1 MRTNHSRT
9 IIFSLVAGVCS
20 FAVSCKKDDALNP
33 LPTTLISDASAFTT
47 TARISNQ
54 VNGLYATF
62 KGGGLWGSNYLLYSD
77 ARAGDFI
84 STNQNPLQ
92 GGLTYALLADPS
104 TTDVSVVWQ
113 QSYQLINGCNVFL
126 AGMQGGGATVA
137 GDSLNKNWTGEART
151 LRAIAYYS
159 LLQLYA
165 QPYRVNNGASPGV
178 PLRLTAN
185 TGLSDYN
192 LARSSVDAVYKQILA
207 DLNYAETNVPLK
219 YSTAVLNT
227 TRIHRNTVVALKT
240 RVYLSMGDYA
250 NVITE
255 ANKIVPASA
264 PFTAAASGG
273 VANALQADITT
284 VFKTYTT
291 AESIFSM
298 PFTANDAPGNSLAT
312 NYLPVAADATGLGST
327 GSGQFYLFE
336 KGVISDP
343 GWKATDRRR
352 ALIFATPSGTNTG
365 RKWNSKFATGSPYTD
380 YIPVIRYAEVM
391 LSLAEAL
398 ANANGI
404 DARATAL
411 LNAVRQ
417 RSDATTTFAPTSKA
431 DLIDKIINERRIEFL
446 GEGLRNADLMRL
458 GLPIPAKTPTGSTPV
473 PASNPGD
480 NNYTWPVPNSE
491 TLYNKLI

>member
-1 MRTNHSRT
+1 MRTTHFFV
-9 IIFSLVAGVCS
+9 IAGICSL
-20 FAVSCKKDDALNP
+20 AVSCKKDTGLNP
-33 LPTTLISDASAFTT
+33 VPTTLISDASAFTT
-47 TARISNQ
+47 AARIGNQ

-77 ARAGDFI
+77 ARAGEFI

-126 AGMQGGGATVA
+126 AGMQSTGAAVT
-137 GDSLNKNWTGEART
+137 GDSLNKNYTGEARA

-165 QPYRVNNGASPGV
+165 PPYRNGNGTMPGV
-178 PLRLTAN
+178 PLRLTPN

-219 YSTAVLNT
+219 YATAALNT

-255 ANKIVPASA
+255 ANKIVPATA

-273 VANALQADITT
+273 VANALQADITS

-291 AESIFSM
+291 AESILSM

-312 NYLPVAADATGLGST
+312 NYLPVAADASGLGSV

-336 KGVISDP
+336 KGIISDP
-343 GWKATDRRR
+343 GWKSTDRRR
-352 ALIFATPSGTNTG
+352 SLIFTTPSGTNAG
-365 RKWNSKFATGSPYTD
+365 RKWNAKFATGSPYTD
-380 YIPVIRYAEVM
+380 YIPVIRYAEV
-391 LSLAEAL
+391 LLNLAEAL
-398 ANANGI
+398 ANVNGV
-404 DARATAL
+404 DARALAL

-417 RSDATTTFAPTSKA
+417 RSDATTTFTASSKA
-431 DLIDKIINERRIEFL
+431 DLLDKVINERRIEFL
-446 GEGLRNADLMRL
+446 GEGLRNGDLMRL

-480 NNYTWPVPNSE
+480 NNYIWPIPNSE
-491 TLYNKLI
+491 TLYNKSI